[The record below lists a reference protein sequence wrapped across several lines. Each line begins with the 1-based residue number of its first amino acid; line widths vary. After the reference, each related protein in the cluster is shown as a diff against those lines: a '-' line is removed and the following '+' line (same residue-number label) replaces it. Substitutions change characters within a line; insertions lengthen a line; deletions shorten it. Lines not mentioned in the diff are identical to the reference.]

1 VAKPSRALICVLA
14 VLAASLALA
23 SCGGGNDD
31 EGHITDVIQT
41 SVKSTDPADCTKLA
55 TQNFVNQTEFST
67 GEQAIKEC
75 QDDAADTSD
84 DPDSVEVTD
93 VKVDGDNATANVA
106 FTGGSFGG
114 STLAVALVKD
124 GDQWKLDKITDI
136 VNLDVATFK
145 QSFADRLAASG
156 DVPAQVK
163 TCITQA
169 IQNASED
176 QIKQALLGGTEQ
188 DLVTLFAQ
196 CIPAG

>member
-1 VAKPSRALICVLA
+1 MSVRHPVGIALLVLA
-14 VLAASLALA
+14 LPLALTA
-23 SCGGGNDD
+23 CGGGSDD
-31 EGHITDVIQT
+31 EGDITDAIQT

-55 TQNFVNQTEFST
+55 TQQFVNQTEFST

-84 DPDSVEVTD
+84 DPNSVEVTD
-93 VKVDGDNATANVA
+93 IKVDGANATANVA

-136 VNLDVATFK
+136 VNLDVATFR
-145 QSFADRLAASG
+145 QSFGDRLAASP

-169 IQNASED
+169 IQGASPD

-188 DLVTLFAQ
+188 DVVTLFST
-196 CIPAG
+196 CIPS

>member
-1 VAKPSRALICVLA
+1 MSVRLRAGIALLVL
-14 VLAASLALA
+14 VLPLALTA
-23 SCGGGNDD
+23 CGGGSDD
-31 EGHITDVIQT
+31 EGDITDVIQT

-55 TQNFVNQTEFST
+55 TQQFVNQTEFSI
-67 GEQAIKEC
+67 GAQAIKEC

-84 DPDSVEVTD
+84 DPDSVDVTD
-93 VKVDGDNATANVA
+93 IKVDGDNATANVA

-124 GDQWKLDKITDI
+124 GNQWKLDRITDI
-136 VNLDVATFK
+136 VNLDVATFR

-169 IQNASED
+169 IQSASPD

-188 DLVTLFAQ
+188 DLVTLFST
-196 CIPAG
+196 CIPTG